1 MKICIT
7 AANCFIGLPLVKKAA
22 ELGWEVIAVVRVG
35 NKQKDFIGTIQNT
48 KVIELNLEDYDQ
60 LGALVGPVDCAVL
73 LTWNGTR
80 GKTKLNF
87 GTVPYTAAGIVSIQ
101 PDIHKLKSTG
111 WKPKVSFKDGVEKI
125 VKAMEK

>member
-35 NKQKDFIGTIQNT
+35 NKQKDFIATIQNT

-60 LGALVGPVDCAVL
+60 LGELIVL
-73 LTWNGTR
+73 
-80 GKTKLNF
+80 
-87 GTVPYTAAGIVSIQ
+87 SC
-101 PDIHKLKSTG
+101 
-111 WKPKVSFKDGVEKI
+111 
-125 VKAMEK
+125 